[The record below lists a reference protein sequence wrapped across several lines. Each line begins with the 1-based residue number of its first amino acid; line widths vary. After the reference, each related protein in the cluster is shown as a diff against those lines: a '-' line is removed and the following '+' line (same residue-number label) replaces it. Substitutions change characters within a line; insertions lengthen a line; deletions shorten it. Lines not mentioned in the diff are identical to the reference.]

1 MYYYRGYDPDSGK
14 IFNKVFDDE
23 NKAIDFAR
31 DNFYRFP
38 HFTVKD
44 EDGQTLDSDAIANNE
59 ERSIMDDMFPD
70 EDSREGFDVDVFF
83 GNE

>member
-1 MYYYRGYDPDSGK
+1 MYYYKGYDPDSGK
-14 IFNKVFDDE
+14 VFKKAFNGE

-31 DNFYRFP
+31 DNFHRFP
-38 HFTVKD
+38 YYIVKD
-44 EDGQTLDSDAIANNE
+44 EDGETLDSNAIANNE